1 MRTTL
6 TIDDNLYHLL
16 RNLSRQEGKTFRQ
29 TVNDALR
36 RGLTVES
43 PGHEPKPFVV
53 EARHCG
59 FQPGVDIGR
68 LNQLSD
74 DIELETLKESH

>member
-6 TIDDNLYHLL
+6 TIDDNLYRRL

-36 RGLTVES
+36 RGLTGES
-43 PGHEPKPFVV
+43 PPAEPEPFVV

-59 FQPGVDIGR
+59 FQPGVDLGR

-74 DIELETLKESH
+74 DIELDSLGQSL